1 MNWYL
6 AKLVFQIICGTGDHT
21 AQFDEQLRLVHA
33 IDQESALAKAYNLG
47 MESEDEFFNKEQQMV
62 QWKFIA
68 VPEIFQLNSFIHGAE
83 VFSRIDEQPDADRYI
98 SMIYNRAMHTKEKA
112 VEKFAEAHSY

>member
-6 AKLVFQIICGTGDHT
+6 AKLVFQIVCGAGEHT

-33 IDQESALAKAYNLG
+33 VDKESALAKAYNLG
-47 MESEDEFFNKEQQMV
+47 EESEDEFFNKERQMV

-68 VPEIFQLNSFIHGAE
+68 VPELIQLTSFTHGAE
-83 VFSRIDEQPDADRYI
+83 VFSRIDEHPDAQRHI
-98 SMIYNRAMHTKEKA
+98 SMIYNRAMHTKEICK
-112 VEKFAEAHSY
+112 ETLAEVGTY